1 MDLEEFWIKSIKTS
15 YIGDDGVKIGD
26 FVVAMDSFFEGT
38 HFKKEWMSAKE
49 IAKKAFLVNYS
60 DMVAMNAKAK
70 YMLLSISFPK
80 ETSKAFLIELSDTF
94 KDLAKQYSIE
104 IVGGDTIGSTL
115 LTITITMIG
124 TTNHLLKREV
134 KEGDFLAFT
143 GELGSVKKDL
153 ETLLNGK
160 EIAKDS
166 KFFEPKIRD
175 KFIYNA
181 AAYLRGGM
189 DISDGLYC
197 DCNKFLQQNGLFVQ
211 ELKVITPQIGFSG
224 EEYEMLVAIEP
235 KNLKKVQSIATLTNT
250 PLTIFAKAASKGEY
264 YPCKSHHF

>member
-1 MDLEEFWIKSIKTS
+1 MDLEEFWIKSMKNS
-15 YIGDDGVKIGD
+15 YIGDDGAKIEG
-26 FVVAMDSFFEGT
+26 FVIAMDSFFEET
-38 HFKKEWMSAKE
+38 HFKKEWMSAAM

-80 ETSKAFLIELSDTF
+80 ETSKAFLIELSTTF
-94 KDLAKQYSIE
+94 KDLAKQYNIE

-124 TTNHLLKREV
+124 TTNLLLKREV

-153 ETLLNGK
+153 DALLDGK
-160 EIAKDS
+160 KVAKES
-166 KFFEPKIRD
+166 KFFEPIIRD
-175 KFIYNA
+175 TFIYTA
-181 AAYLRGGM
+181 TPYLRGGM

-197 DCNKFLQQNGLFVQ
+197 DCNKFLQNNNLFLQ
-211 ELKVITPQIGFSG
+211 ELKVIPPHIGFSG

-235 KNLKKVQSIATLTNT
+235 KNLKKVQSIAKLTNT